1 MNDRSSPEKET
12 NSQQKSGLLKFIG
25 ETTESAMEAGK
36 VVVDTAVDVGEATA
50 KQTYRLIGK
59 ATEGTGEA
67 VNYVSNLPFVRQVA
81 GVLRLDWL
89 TGANSGLDFTKAEAE
104 VKQIQQ
110 QYPNET
116 PSEIAHR
123 IMVKKAIQ
131 VGGVGVASSI
141 LPGVAAALLAIDLVA
156 TNAIQTEMVYEIA
169 AAYGLDL
176 QAPARKGEVL
186 AIFGLALGGSNAM
199 KAGLGFLRNIPLA
212 GPMIGASTNATMLYA
227 LGYAAREFYE
237 AKLREDSEE
246 PATETL
252 QAIQQQS
259 EKYLDVAIGQQ
270 AVMDRIMVHII
281 LASYPNKN
289 WEYILP
295 ELEPLQLNTPSLNT
309 IAANIKS
316 PEPLDSLLEQL
327 NPDFAV
333 MLLAQCRSIAD
344 SSGEVSEAEQ
354 RVLDTIAIACRK
366 NGSSQTLDTPDA
378 VQQP

>member
-1 MNDRSSPEKET
+1 MNDQSSPQEET
-12 NSQQKSGLLKFIG
+12 NSQQKSGLLNFIG
-25 ETTESAMEAGK
+25 ETTESALDAGK
-36 VVVDTAVDVGEATA
+36 AVVDTAVDVGEATA

-59 ATEGTGEA
+59 ATQETGEA
-67 VNYVSNLPFVRQVA
+67 VTYVSNLPLIRQIA

-110 QYPNET
+110 QYPKET

-131 VGGVGVASSI
+131 AGGVGFASSI
-141 LPGVAAALLAIDLVA
+141 LPGVAAALLAIDLAA
-156 TNAIQTEMVYEIA
+156 TTAIQTEMVYEIA
-169 AAYGLDL
+169 AAYGMDL
-176 QAPARKGEVL
+176 QEPARKGEVL

-199 KAGLGFLRNIPLA
+199 RAGLGFLRNVPLA
-212 GPMIGASTNATMLYA
+212 GAMIGASTNATMLYA
-227 LGYAAREFYE
+227 LGYAARQFYE
-237 AKLREDSEE
+237 AKLREDTEE
-246 PATETL
+246 PGTETL

-259 EKYLDVAIGQQ
+259 EKYLDVAIAQQ
-270 AVMDRIMVHII
+270 AGMDQIMVHMI

-289 WEYILP
+289 WEDILP
-295 ELEPLQLNTPSLNT
+295 ELKALQLNADSLKR

-316 PEPLDSLLEQL
+316 PKPLDTLLEQL

-333 MLLAQCRSIAD
+333 PLLAQCRRIAE

-354 RVLDTIAIACRK
+354 RVLDAIAQK
-366 NGSSQTLDTPDA
+366 LNGQDVAAIST
-378 VQQP
+378 

>member
-1 MNDRSSPEKET
+1 MNDRSNPEEQT
-12 NSQQKSGLLKFIG
+12 NSQQKSGLLDFIG
-25 ETTESAMEAGK
+25 EKTESALDAGK
-36 VVVDTAVDVGEATA
+36 AVVDKAVDVGEATA

-59 ATEGTGEA
+59 ATQGTGEA
-67 VNYVSNLPFVRQVA
+67 VNYVGNLPLIKQVV

-89 TGANSGLDFTKAEAE
+89 AGASSGVDVTKAEAE

-116 PSEIAHR
+116 PSEIAHH

-131 VGGVGVASSI
+131 AGGVGVASSI

-169 AAYGLDL
+169 AAYGMDL

-199 KAGLGFLRNIPLA
+199 KAGLGFLRNVPLA
-212 GPMIGASTNATMLYA
+212 GAMIGASTNATMLYS

-237 AKLREDSEE
+237 AKLREDTDE

-259 EKYLDVAIGQQ
+259 EKYLDEAIAQQ
-270 AVMDRIMVHII
+270 AVMDQIMVHMI

-289 WEYILP
+289 WEDILP
-295 ELEPLQLNTPSLNT
+295 ELKELQLNAHSLNT
-309 IAANIKS
+309 IATNIKS
-316 PEPLDSLLEQL
+316 PEPLDALLEQI

-333 MLLAQCRSIAD
+333 PLLAQCRRIAE
-344 SSGEVSEAEQ
+344 SSGEVSEVEQ
-354 RVLDTIAIACRK
+354 RVLDAIARR
-366 NGSSQTLDTPDA
+366 NSRSQKIDALDA
-378 VQQP
+378 

>member
-1 MNDRSSPEKET
+1 MKDRSNPEEET
-12 NSQQKSGLLKFIG
+12 NSQQKSSLSNFIG
-25 ETTESAMEAGK
+25 ETTESALDAGK
-36 VVVDTAVDVGEATA
+36 AVIDKAVDAGEATA

-59 ATEGTGEA
+59 ATKETGEA
-67 VNYVSNLPFVRQVA
+67 VTYVSNLPFLKQIA

-131 VGGVGVASSI
+131 AGGVGVASSI

-169 AAYGLDL
+169 AAYGMDL

-199 KAGLGFLRNIPLA
+199 KAGLGFVRNVPLA
-212 GPMIGASTNATMLYA
+212 GAMIGASTNATMLYT

-237 AKLREDSEE
+237 AKLREDSDK

-259 EKYLDVAIGQQ
+259 EKYLDVAIAQQ
-270 AVMDRIMVHII
+270 VVMNQIMVHII
-281 LASYPNKN
+281 LASYPNKS
-289 WEYILP
+289 WEDILP

-309 IAANIKS
+309 ISANIQS
-316 PEPLDSLLEQL
+316 PE
-327 NPDFAV
+327 
-333 MLLAQCRSIAD
+333 
-344 SSGEVSEAEQ
+344 
-354 RVLDTIAIACRK
+354 
-366 NGSSQTLDTPDA
+366 
-378 VQQP
+378 